1 MYDGYQVLRFENNYK
16 SKDLYLIGNEMNN
29 RVGTGNYDKERT
41 KFNIK
46 YKELE
51 KDNLYQDVKY
61 KLESRNIEYLHKTK
75 TNLLNGVTISS
86 GPEFFMTLG
95 LPFKETDRKYK
106 TGKKEGQNIWT
117 PDIKSKDDI
126 SEEVIK
132 YFDES
137 YNFLKELVGEE
148 NIVMAQVHF
157 DEDTPH
163 LQAYFLPVV
172 NEVKGK
178 CYQRDKDGEMVYEI
192 VKGKFLNNDQFW
204 KDLGGR
210 NSFSK
215 LQDRFNK
222 YITSKGFNLDRG
234 EIGSNKYH
242 QTKLEY
248 RINELKAEEK
258 ILSKDLN
265 NYKNKINEAKN
276 VLETSLKDS
285 NSDLKKKIIGY
296 SKKEVE
302 KLMDDFDNLTRL
314 NTIKTYESKDK
325 DNKITSLPIENDF
338 YKNNRQLIK
347 SEKIRHEQSK
357 ELSNKDEEL
366 KYYKNAFSKVT
377 RALDIIT
384 KRRPMP
390 YVHNYVSFAE
400 SVMAGKRAREMD
412 EEAQRE
418 FDEANKKGEDIWL

>member
-29 RVGTGNYDKERT
+29 RIGTGNYDKERT

-106 TGKKEGQNIWT
+106 TGKKEVQNIWT

-126 SEEVIK
+126 PKEVIK

-172 NEVKGK
+172 NEVKRK
-178 CYQRDKDGEMVYEI
+178 CYQRDKDGNLIKEIKKDRNGKDKEVPILLRDKNGVYKYLKAIMNFGTKWYDLNFVKVYNKMTNFTNPNERKKEMSFYTPEELQ
-192 VKGKFLNNDQFW
+192 KFLSVENDVKFICAFQTLFYCGLRNGELRGLTW
-204 KDLGGR
+204 NDINFRKSRLSVNKNITKTPDPITGKPYTVSSPKTMSSYRTIPIPNFLLEYYKDLYDECSSYY
-210 NSFSK
+210 N
-215 LQDRFNK
+215 FN
-222 YITSKGFNLDRG
+222 
-234 EIGSNKYH
+234 
-242 QTKLEY
+242 
-248 RINELKAEEK
+248 
-258 ILSKDLN
+258 
-265 NYKNKINEAKN
+265 
-276 VLETSLKDS
+276 
-285 NSDLKKKIIGY
+285 
-296 SKKEVE
+296 
-302 KLMDDFDNLTRL
+302 DN
-314 NTIKTYESKDK
+314 
-325 DNKITSLPIENDF
+325 
-338 YKNNRQLIK
+338 
-347 SEKIRHEQSK
+347 
-357 ELSNKDEEL
+357 
-366 KYYKNAFSKVT
+366 
-377 RALDIIT
+377 
-384 KRRPMP
+384 
-390 YVHNYVSFAE
+390 
-400 SVMAGKRAREMD
+400 
-412 EEAQRE
+412 
-418 FDEANKKGEDIWL
+418 

>member
-1 MYDGYQVLRFENNYK
+1 
-16 SKDLYLIGNEMNN
+16 
-29 RVGTGNYDKERT
+29 
-41 KFNIK
+41 
-46 YKELE
+46 
-51 KDNLYQDVKY
+51 
-61 KLESRNIEYLHKTK
+61 
-75 TNLLNGVTISS
+75 
-86 GPEFFMTLG
+86 
-95 LPFKETDRKYK
+95 
-106 TGKKEGQNIWT
+106 
-117 PDIKSKDDI
+117 
-126 SEEVIK
+126 
-132 YFDES
+132 
-137 YNFLKELVGEE
+137 
-148 NIVMAQVHF
+148 
-157 DEDTPH
+157 
-163 LQAYFLPVV
+163 
-172 NEVKGK
+172 
-178 CYQRDKDGEMVYEI
+178 MVYEI

-204 KDLGGR
+204 KYLGDR

-215 LQDRFNK
+215 FQNRFNK
-222 YITSKGFNLDRG
+222 YITNKGLNLDRG
-234 EIGSNKYH
+234 EIGVNKYH

-276 VLETSLKDS
+276 VLKTSLKDS
-285 NSDLKKKIIGY
+285 NSNLKKKIIGY

-302 KLMDDFDNLTRL
+302 KLMNDFDNLTKL
-314 NTIKTYESKDK
+314 NAIKAYESKDK
-325 DNKITSLPIENDF
+325 DDKITSLSIENDF
-338 YKNNRQLIK
+338 YKNNRKLIK
-347 SEKIRHEQSK
+347 SEKIRHKQSK

-377 RALDIIT
+377 RALDIIM

>member
-16 SKDLYLIGNEMNN
+16 NKDLYLIGNEMNN
-29 RVGTGNYDKERT
+29 RVGTGNYDKERI

-117 PDIKSKDDI
+117 PDIKSKDD
-126 SEEVIK
+126 
-132 YFDES
+132 
-137 YNFLKELVGEE
+137 
-148 NIVMAQVHF
+148 
-157 DEDTPH
+157 
-163 LQAYFLPVV
+163 
-172 NEVKGK
+172 
-178 CYQRDKDGEMVYEI
+178 
-192 VKGKFLNNDQFW
+192 
-204 KDLGGR
+204 
-210 NSFSK
+210 
-215 LQDRFNK
+215 
-222 YITSKGFNLDRG
+222 
-234 EIGSNKYH
+234 
-242 QTKLEY
+242 
-248 RINELKAEEK
+248 
-258 ILSKDLN
+258 
-265 NYKNKINEAKN
+265 
-276 VLETSLKDS
+276 
-285 NSDLKKKIIGY
+285 
-296 SKKEVE
+296 
-302 KLMDDFDNLTRL
+302 
-314 NTIKTYESKDK
+314 
-325 DNKITSLPIENDF
+325 KITSLSIENDF
-338 YKNNRQLIK
+338 YKNNRKLIK

-390 YVHNYVSFAE
+390 YIRNYVSFAE

-412 EEAQRE
+412 EKAQRE
-418 FDEANKKGEDIWL
+418 FDEANKKGEDIWP